1 MSAERIPRLSLYDLT
16 ERELLILRQEVD
28 SRKKSVAATW
38 LLWLFLGE
46 FGAHR
51 FYLGR
56 VGTGIAMLLTLGGLF
71 IWALVD
77 VFLISGMLR
86 ANKRLNEWGAD
97 GWELVAAPM
106 LATGNGL
113 TTRVGLIFKR
123 PIANL

>member
-1 MSAERIPRLSLYDLT
+1 MERIPRLTVHDLT

-46 FGAHR
+46 LGAHR

-56 VGTGIAMLLTLGGLF
+56 VGSGIAMLLTLGGLF

-77 VFLISGMLR
+77 AFLIPGMLR
-86 ANKRLNEWGAD
+86 ANKHEVEAEVLQEI
-97 GWELVAAPM
+97 AAM
-106 LATGNGL
+106 RERKT
-113 TTRVGLIFKR
+113 
-123 PIANL
+123 

>member
-1 MSAERIPRLSLYDLT
+1 LSVERIPTLSLHDLT

-77 VFLISGMLR
+77 AFLIPGMLR
-86 ANKRLNEWGAD
+86 ANKRTVEAEILEEIGAMR
-97 GWELVAAPM
+97 ESRKHE
-106 LATGNGL
+106 AT
-113 TTRVGLIFKR
+113 
-123 PIANL
+123 P

>member
-1 MSAERIPRLSLYDLT
+1 MERIPRLTVHDLT

-56 VGTGIAMLLTLGGLF
+56 VGSGVAMLLTLGGLL

-77 VFLISGMLR
+77 AFLIPGMLR
-86 ANKRLNEWGAD
+86 ANKREVEAEVLQEIGAMRERKSSD
-97 GWELVAAPM
+97 
-106 LATGNGL
+106 
-113 TTRVGLIFKR
+113 K
-123 PIANL
+123 

>member
-1 MSAERIPRLSLYDLT
+1 MELIPRLSIHDLT

-56 VGTGIAMLLTLGGLF
+56 VGTGIAMLLTLGGLL

-77 VFLISGMLR
+77 AFLIPGMLR
-86 ANKRLNEWGAD
+86 ANKREVEVEVLQEI
-97 GWELVAAPM
+97 AAM
-106 LATGNGL
+106 RERKGSD
-113 TTRVGLIFKR
+113 K
-123 PIANL
+123 